1 MKTTTR
7 AILGVLLFASAAGY
21 GGYWFGTRHAIGT
34 PSVGANV
41 LKTEPQILFY
51 RNPMGLPDTSP
62 VPKKDSMGMD
72 YIPVREGEQDEEP
85 GTANQIKIS
94 VEKVQKLGVRTEV
107 ASLRALDR
115 SIRSAGRIEPDERRM
130 VVIAP
135 KFEGY
140 VERLHVNATGQPVT
154 KGQALFEAYSPELV
168 SAQRE
173 YAIAQDGVKVMEK
186 SGPDAQ
192 NSMRQLA
199 QASLSRLRNLDVSEE
214 QLKELAASGAAKR
227 TLTFRSPVSGI
238 VTEKKALQGQ
248 RFMPGELLFQ
258 ITDLSSVWVIADVSE
273 QDIGVVRTGAKAKV
287 QINAYPEKSFEG
299 AVTYIYPTMNPA
311 TRTIPVRVELSNPA
325 LMLKPGMFAQVA
337 LPVGGS
343 QKVVAIPASAI
354 IDSGTRQIALVQL
367 KEGRFEPRQVK
378 IGARGS
384 DYVEVIEGVREG
396 ELVVVSANFLIDAE
410 SNLKAAISGFGQSQ
424 STGVQPAAGAQIPS
438 PTPNGNKAVGKIVE
452 IDATDGTLTISHG
465 PVESLHWPA
474 MTMGFKLANREVAK
488 GFKTGD
494 PIAFEFVERA
504 KGEWVI
510 TSAKPGA
517 GPDAM
522 SKP

>member
-41 LKTEPQILFY
+41 LKTEPKILFY

-72 YIPVREGEQDEEP
+72 YIPVREGEQNEEP

-199 QASLSRLRNLDVSEE
+199 QASLSRLRNLDVS
-214 QLKELAASGAAKR
+214 
-227 TLTFRSPVSGI
+227 
-238 VTEKKALQGQ
+238 
-248 RFMPGELLFQ
+248 
-258 ITDLSSVWVIADVSE
+258 
-273 QDIGVVRTGAKAKV
+273 
-287 QINAYPEKSFEG
+287 
-299 AVTYIYPTMNPA
+299 
-311 TRTIPVRVELSNPA
+311 
-325 LMLKPGMFAQVA
+325 
-337 LPVGGS
+337 
-343 QKVVAIPASAI
+343 
-354 IDSGTRQIALVQL
+354 
-367 KEGRFEPRQVK
+367 
-378 IGARGS
+378 
-384 DYVEVIEGVREG
+384 
-396 ELVVVSANFLIDAE
+396 
-410 SNLKAAISGFGQSQ
+410 
-424 STGVQPAAGAQIPS
+424 
-438 PTPNGNKAVGKIVE
+438 
-452 IDATDGTLTISHG
+452 
-465 PVESLHWPA
+465 
-474 MTMGFKLANREVAK
+474 
-488 GFKTGD
+488 
-494 PIAFEFVERA
+494 
-504 KGEWVI
+504 
-510 TSAKPGA
+510 
-517 GPDAM
+517 
-522 SKP
+522 